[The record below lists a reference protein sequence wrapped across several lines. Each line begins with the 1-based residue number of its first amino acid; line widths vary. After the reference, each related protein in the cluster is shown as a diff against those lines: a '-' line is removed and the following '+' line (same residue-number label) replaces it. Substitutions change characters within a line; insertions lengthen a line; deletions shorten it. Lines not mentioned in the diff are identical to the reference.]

1 MMKQIA
7 PIWSKLRH
15 MPSPQMFRT
24 PGHPGAPSDQ
34 PTLGQRLAER
44 VAAGVGSWKFL
55 IIQSGFL
62 FLWLVYN
69 TLVFTRHFDDP
80 PYILLNL
87 LLSFQAAFTGPVLLI
102 AANVGAL
109 RDHKQSDRIEHL
121 TKQNEDLAERLLN
134 VEQMLEKHV
143 TQSLAKHA
151 AELGELSVLMRAVHA
166 TICPAP
172 SSDGAATASAN
183 LAAETVAPTAV
194 ALAGPPASDIR
205 APAQRE
211 RTASPPARTRGRPA
225 PGGAAPRRGKGT

>member
-15 MPSPQMFRT
+15 LPSPQMFKV
-24 PGHPGAPSDQ
+24 PGAGTSTDQ
-34 PTLGQRLAER
+34 PTFGQRLAER

-62 FLWLVYN
+62 LLWLVYN
-69 TLVFTRHFDDP
+69 TFQFTTRFDPP

-109 RDHKQSDRIEHL
+109 RDHKQSDHIEHL

-194 ALAGPPASDIR
+194 ALAAPPASGVA
-205 APAQRE
+205 APAKIE
-211 RTASPPARTRGRPA
+211 RTASSPARARGRVA
-225 PGGAAPRRGKGT
+225 PGGTPPRRSKGT